1 MNYIGIDLG
10 GTKIL
15 GALFDN
21 NGTIIYKNKK
31 KTKAKNGIKA
41 VEEQLFSLID
51 DLTDKSGKEEIKA
64 TDMKCGQNLRCFS
77 KLKKQPKDDAR
88 YRGEENA
95 ILP

>member
-15 GALFDN
+15 GALFDD
-21 NGTIIYKNKK
+21 NGTVIYKNKK

-51 DLTDKSGKEEIKA
+51 DLTD
-64 TDMKCGQNLRCFS
+64 CR
-77 KLKKQPKDDAR
+77 
-88 YRGEENA
+88 A
-95 ILP
+95 IVK